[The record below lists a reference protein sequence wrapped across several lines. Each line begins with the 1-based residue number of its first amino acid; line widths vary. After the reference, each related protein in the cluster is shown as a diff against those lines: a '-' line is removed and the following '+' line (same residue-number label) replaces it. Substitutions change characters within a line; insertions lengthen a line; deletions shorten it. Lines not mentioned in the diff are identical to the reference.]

1 LNLSNFSF
9 IIDANSLTNYFE
21 LILNYTTLQEKRKIS
36 EKILNSD
43 SLTID
48 YKYSKILFNY
58 NSKDPA
64 EIEFLSSLF
73 KMGLLTFV

>member
-1 LNLSNFSF
+1 MNLSNFNF

-43 SLTID
+43 SLVMD

-58 NSKDPA
+58 NPKNPA
-64 EIEFLSSLF
+64 EIEFFSSLF
-73 KMGLLTFV
+73 KKGLLTFV

>member
-1 LNLSNFSF
+1 MNLSNFSF